1 MLEQHAAES
10 ANDWQTL
17 IEAGAQPLPAGCGPC
32 IGLGTGLLEPGEVG
46 ISASNRNFK
55 GRMGSA
61 EAKAYLGSPE
71 VVAASALSG
80 KLSGTGVY
88 KQNDDYDGVD
98 FGVGDGSIKEED
110 RMLTAEQAMDK
121 VINQLDSMLALAEQ
135 EFGDKDSS
143 KAEIDILPGFPETI
157 SGEVVDS

>member
-1 MLEQHAAES
+1 
-10 ANDWQTL
+10 
-17 IEAGAQPLPAGCGPC
+17 
-32 IGLGTGLLEPGEVG
+32 
-46 ISASNRNFK
+46 
-55 GRMGSA
+55 MGST

-98 FGVGDGSIKEED
+98 FGVGNGIEEEN

-121 VINQLDSMLALAEQ
+121 VVDQLDSMLALAEQ
-135 EFGDKDSS
+135 EFGDEDS
-143 KAEIDILPGFPETI
+143 KEEIDILPGFPERI
-157 SGEVVDS
+157 SGDVDS